1 MKVRSVD
8 YVLHVNNHTYL
19 GYVEMGLLVSSLL
32 VVEVMVILGLLGFAS
47 QIRKERNHKTE
58 WSTLL
63 TCWWRNCSMTARQ
76 ARDSASLLLARM
88 LCAMLVSV
96 KTGTGGLMECATTW
110 TLNTGELLGYQ

>member
-1 MKVRSVD
+1 
-8 YVLHVNNHTYL
+8 
-19 GYVEMGLLVSSLL
+19 
-32 VVEVMVILGLLGFAS
+32 
-47 QIRKERNHKTE
+47 
-58 WSTLL
+58 
-63 TCWWRNCSMTARQ
+63 MTARQ

>member
-1 MKVRSVD
+1 MD

-63 TCWWRNCSMTARQ
+63 TCWWRNCPMT
-76 ARDSASLLLARM
+76 ASLLLARM

-96 KTGTGGLMECATTW
+96 KTGTGGLMGCATTW